1 MVFRQGELAGYL
13 LLKGMRST
21 ALTLIRSRNRKMEDF
36 LQSEVLE
43 RRSKVRFPLELR
55 VRYRSLAPRC
65 PAAGTGVVVNMSR
78 SGVLVSSEHGV
89 SEGVR
94 VELSIEW
101 PSLLDGRVPLQVV
114 TVGRVVRCE
123 PSRFAVVL
131 ARYQFRTTRRTSL
144 PIQLVGGACG

>member
-1 MVFRQGELAGYL
+1 
-13 LLKGMRST
+13 MRT
-21 ALTLIRSRNRKMEDF
+21 AALTLIRSRNRKMEDF

-55 VRYRSLAPRC
+55 VRYRSLARRC
-65 PAAGTGVVVNMSR
+65 PAVGTGVVINMSR
-78 SGVLVSSEHGV
+78 SGVLVSSEHAI
-89 SEGVR
+89 SEGAR

-123 PSRFAVVL
+123 PSSFAVVL
-131 ARYQFRTTRRTSL
+131 ARYQFRTTKKTSV